1 MYLVSGKRCLA
12 KAKTATARRTL
23 DPLYQQ
29 QLSFSVLY
37 QGCVLQVY
45 NENKNQLIFETR
57 LILLR
62 MLQVTV
68 WGDYGR
74 IEGRKVFMGV
84 AQILLD
90 DLDLSNIVIGW
101 YKLFGTASLVSL
113 PPTQPGSTSSTST
126 SGGTAT
132 TATTTPS
139 SSSQQQS
146 SSSKNLKNRSGQHSF
161 DSVG

>member
-1 MYLVSGKRCLA
+1 
-12 KAKTATARRTL
+12 
-23 DPLYQQ
+23 
-29 QLSFSVLY
+29 
-37 QGCVLQVY
+37 
-45 NENKNQLIFETR
+45 
-57 LILLR
+57 

-161 DSVG
+161 DSVGWLLATPTVGKNFTHFHVLLLLCLLLLLLLSKMPPSPVIVLLPFSSLIHPPPIHFQTYICY